1 MDVKVFKTFLE
12 VANTKHFGRAA
23 ENLYITQAAV
33 SARIKQLEEFV
44 DAPVFHRSKTSITLT
59 KAGEHL
65 LPYAT
70 TMVRALQQAKT
81 DISLLDSRLLQF
93 SIAATPNAWDA
104 YFQNY
109 LTVITE
115 AFDELTF
122 KTELLGIRQ
131 LHASILD
138 GTLDLALTFDPFL
151 TNEICSQ
158 HIAQIDLLLVSTMPN
173 TKADEAMNDGYVY
186 VDWGVQF
193 ASEHDAKYGK
203 SFSPKLLT
211 STGRIALDYIL
222 AKGGAA
228 YLPSPLAEPFIESG
242 ELYKVKGKHSM
253 KRSIYAVYQKHHSA
267 IDMLEKVVD
276 TIDQSSPERP
286 AIIEMASN
294 VEVAS

>member
-1 MDVKVFKTFLE
+1 MF
-12 VANTKHFGRAA
+12 
-23 ENLYITQAAV
+23 ITQAAV

-44 DAPVFHRSKTSITLT
+44 DAPLFHRSKNNISLT
-59 KAGEHL
+59 TAGERL
-65 LPYAT
+65 IPYAT
-70 TMVRALQQAKT
+70 TMVRALQQVKT
-81 DISLLDSRLLQF
+81 DISLLDTKLEQF
-93 SIAATPNAWDA
+93 SISATPNAWDA

-109 LTVITE
+109 LTVVTD
-115 AFDELTF
+115 AFPELAF

-151 TNEICSQ
+151 SSEVNSQ
-158 HIAQIDLLLVSTMPN
+158 HIAQINLVLVSN
-173 TKADEAMNDGYVY
+173 EANATAEKVMSDGYVY

-203 SFSPKLLT
+203 AFSPKLIT

-222 AKGGAA
+222 AKGGSA
-228 YLPSPLAEPFIESG
+228 YLPDALAEPFVESG
-242 ELYKVKGKHSM
+242 ELFKVKGKHSM
-253 KRSIYAVYQKHHSA
+253 KRSIYAVYQKHHRQQ
-267 IDMLEKVVD
+267 DMLESVVD

-294 VEVAS
+294 PEQS

>member
-12 VANTKHFGRAA
+12 VANTRHFGKAA
-23 ENLYITQAAV
+23 ENLFITQAAV

-44 DAPVFHRSKTSITLT
+44 ESPVFIRNKNNISLT
-59 KAGEHL
+59 KAGERL
-65 LPYAT
+65 IPYAT
-70 TMVRALQQAKT
+70 TMVRALQQVKT
-81 DISLLDSRLLQF
+81 DISLIDSKLVQF

-109 LTVITE
+109 LTVITD
-115 AFDELTF
+115 AFPEFAF

-151 TNEICSQ
+151 TSEVCSH
-158 HIAQIDLLLVSTMPN
+158 HIAQINLVLVSRE
-173 TKADEAMNDGYVY
+173 ASISAEQAMNDGYVY
-186 VDWGVQF
+186 VDWGAQF

-203 SFSPKLLT
+203 NFTPKLIT
-211 STGRIALDYIL
+211 STGRIALDYLL

-228 YLPSPLAEPFIESG
+228 YLPNALAEPFIENG
-242 ELYKVKGKHSM
+242 ELFKVKGKHSM
-253 KRSIYAVYQKHHSA
+253 QRSIYAVYQKHHRSLDA
-267 IDMLEKVVD
+267 LENVVD

-286 AIIEMASN
+286 AIIEMAAN
-294 VEVAS
+294 PE

>member
-12 VANTKHFGRAA
+12 VANTRHFGRAA

-44 DAPVFHRSKTSITLT
+44 AAPVFVRNKNNISLT
-59 KAGEHL
+59 KAGERL
-65 LPYAT
+65 VPYAT
-70 TMVRALQQAKT
+70 TMVRALQQVKT

-109 LTVITE
+109 LTVITD
-115 AFDELTF
+115 AFPELAF

-138 GTLDLALTFDPFL
+138 GTLDLALSFDPFL
-151 TNEICSQ
+151 TSEICSQ
-158 HIAQIDLLLVSTMPN
+158 HIAQIDLVLVSSTQN
-173 TKADEAMNDGYVY
+173 INAERAMNQGYVY
-186 VDWGVQF
+186 VDWGEQF

-203 SFSPKLLT
+203 SFTPKLLT
-211 STGRIALDYIL
+211 STGRIALDYLL
-222 AKGGAA
+222 AKGGTA
-228 YLPSPLAEPFIESG
+228 YLPNALAEPFIESG
-242 ELYKVKGKHSM
+242 ELFKVKGKHAM
-253 KRSIYAVYQKHHSA
+253 KRSIYAVYQKHHRSL
-267 IDMLEKVVD
+267 DVLERVVD

-286 AIIEMASN
+286 AIIEMAAN
-294 VEVAS
+294 PEP